1 MQLENVKP
9 LTNKYKDI
17 TSKYNSIMLNINE
30 KVKLNEKLK
39 ELEKEFKKKRTE
51 KTQKPVKEQIAAVLT
66 KLERVEE
73 DVKDFQNKILDIK
86 TSISVLEK

>member
-17 TSKYNSIMLNINE
+17 TSKYNTIMLNME
-30 KVKLNEKLK
+30 EQLKLNKKLK
-39 ELEKEFKKKRTE
+39 ELEKEFKKKRTV

-73 DVKDFQNKILDIK
+73 DIKDFKNKILDIK